1 MYLRKTFYRLKMI
14 KALIVSSAVVGAAV
28 LASPA
33 QVNAE
38 GFYLN
43 PEYNAGWVGSDFTA
57 GVLDAHVGFE
67 SGAFYLQGGPS
78 VLMVDGADAEV
89 GFSGKTGLSAAV
101 SDNVD
106 MYGEV
111 SFAKYEDVD
120 AGYGLKVGAKY
131 SF

>member
-1 MYLRKTFYRLKMI
+1 MI
-14 KALIVSSAVVGAAV
+14 KALTVSIAVAGAAA

-33 QVNAE
+33 QAE
-38 GFYLN
+38 GFYVN

-57 GVLDAHVGFE
+57 GVLDAHVGYE
-67 SGAFYLQGGPS
+67 SGAFFIQGGPS
-78 VLMVDGADAEV
+78 ILNVDGVDVET
-89 GFSGKTGLSAAV
+89 GFSGKTGLSGAV

>member
-1 MYLRKTFYRLKMI
+1 MYLRKTFSLPKMI

-33 QVNAE
+33 QAE
-38 GFYLN
+38 GFYVN
-43 PEYNAGWVGSDFTA
+43 PEYNAGWSGSDFTA
-57 GVLDAHVGFE
+57 GVLDAHVGYE

-78 VLMVDGADAEV
+78 ILMVDGADAET

-101 SDNVD
+101 AENVD

-120 AGYGLKVGAKY
+120 AGYGLKVGAKWA
-131 SF
+131 F

>member
-1 MYLRKTFYRLKMI
+1 MYLRKTFSLPKMI

-33 QVNAE
+33 QAE
-38 GFYLN
+38 GFYVN

-57 GVLDAHVGFE
+57 GVLDAHVGYE

-89 GFSGKTGLSAAV
+89 GFSGKTGLSASVA
-101 SDNVD
+101 DNVD

>member
-1 MYLRKTFYRLKMI
+1 MYLRKTFSLPKMI

-33 QVNAE
+33 QAE

-43 PEYNAGWVGSDFTA
+43 PEYNAGWSGSDFTA
-57 GVLDAHVGFE
+57 GVLDAHVGYE

-78 VLMVDGADAEV
+78 ILMVDGADAET

-101 SDNVD
+101 ADNVD

>member
-1 MYLRKTFYRLKMI
+1 MYLRKTFSLPKMI

-33 QVNAE
+33 QAE

-43 PEYNAGWVGSDFTA
+43 PEYNAGWAGSDFTA
-57 GVLDAHVGFE
+57 GVLDAHVGYE
-67 SGAFYLQGGPS
+67 SGAFFAQLGPS

-120 AGYGLKVGAKY
+120 AGYGLKVGAKWA
-131 SF
+131 F

>member
-1 MYLRKTFYRLKMI
+1 MYLRKTFSLPKMI
-14 KALIVSSAVVGAAV
+14 KLLIVSSAVVGAAA

-33 QVNAE
+33 QAE

-43 PEYNAGWVGSDFTA
+43 PEYNAGWSGSDFTA
-57 GVLDAHVGFE
+57 GVLDAHVGYE

-78 VLMVDGADAEV
+78 ILMVDGADAET
-89 GFSGKTGLSAAV
+89 GFSGKTGLSASVA
-101 SDNVD
+101 DNVN

>member
-1 MYLRKTFYRLKMI
+1 MYLRKTFSLPKMI
-14 KALIVSSAVVGAAV
+14 KSLIVSSAVVGAAV

-33 QVNAE
+33 QAE
-38 GFYLN
+38 GFYVN

-57 GVLDAHVGFE
+57 GVLDAHVGYE
-67 SGAFYLQGGPS
+67 SGAFFAQIGPS
-78 VLMVDGADAEV
+78 VLAVDGADTEV
-89 GFSGKTGLSAAV
+89 GFSGKTGLSGAV
-101 SDNVD
+101 SENVD

>member
-1 MYLRKTFYRLKMI
+1 MI
-14 KALIVSSAVVGAAV
+14 KALIVSFAVGGVAA
-28 LASPA
+28 LACPA
-33 QVNAE
+33 QAE
-38 GFYLN
+38 GNFFVN

-57 GVLDAHVGFE
+57 GVLDLGVGYE
-67 SGAFYLQGGPS
+67 SGAFFAQIGPS
-78 VLMVDGADAEV
+78 ILMVDGADAET
-89 GFSGKTGLSAAV
+89 GFSGKTGLSGAV
-101 SDNVD
+101 ADNVD

>member
-14 KALIVSSAVVGAAV
+14 KSLIVSSAVVGAAV

-33 QVNAE
+33 QAE

-57 GVLDAHVGFE
+57 GVLDAHVGYE
-67 SGAFYLQGGPS
+67 SGAFFAQLGPS
-78 VLMVDGADAEV
+78 VLMGDGVDAET
-89 GFSGKTGLSAAV
+89 GFSGKTGLSGAV

>member
-1 MYLRKTFYRLKMI
+1 MI

-28 LASPA
+28 LASPV
-33 QVNAE
+33 QAE
-38 GFYLN
+38 GNFFVN
-43 PEYNAGWVGSDFTA
+43 PEYNAGWSGSDFTA
-57 GVLDAHVGFE
+57 GVLDAHVGYE

-78 VLMVDGADAEV
+78 VLMVDGADAET

-101 SDNVD
+101 ADNVD

-111 SFAKYEDVD
+111 SFAKYQDVD

>member
-1 MYLRKTFYRLKMI
+1 MYLRKTFSLPKMI
-14 KALIVSSAVVGAAV
+14 KALIVSSAVVGAAA
-28 LASPA
+28 LASPV
-33 QVNAE
+33 QAE
-38 GFYLN
+38 GFYVN

-57 GVLDAHVGFE
+57 GVLDAHVGYE
-67 SGAFYLQGGPS
+67 SGAFFAQIGPS
-78 VLMVDGADAEV
+78 VLAVDGADTEV
-89 GFSGKTGLSAAV
+89 GFSGKTGLSGTV
-101 SDNVD
+101 SENVA

>member
-1 MYLRKTFYRLKMI
+1 MYLRKTFSLPKMI

-28 LASPA
+28 LASPV
-33 QVNAE
+33 QAE
-38 GFYLN
+38 SNFYVN
-43 PEYNAGWVGSDFTA
+43 PEYNAGWSGSNFTS
-57 GVLDAHVGFE
+57 GVLDTHVGYE
-67 SGAFYLQGGPS
+67 SGAFFVQLGPS
-78 VLMVDGADAEV
+78 ILMEDNADAEV
-89 GFSGKTGLSAAV
+89 GFSGKTGVSAAV

-111 SFAKYEDVD
+111 SFAKYESAD

>member
-1 MYLRKTFYRLKMI
+1 MI
-14 KALIVSSAVVGAAV
+14 KALIVSSAVVGAAA
-28 LASPA
+28 LASPV
-33 QVNAE
+33 QAE
-38 GFYLN
+38 GFYVN

-57 GVLDAHVGFE
+57 GVLDAHVGYE
-67 SGAFYLQGGPS
+67 SGAFFAQIGPS
-78 VLMVDGADAEV
+78 VLAVDGADVET
-89 GFSGKTGLSAAV
+89 GFSGKTGLSGSV

-111 SFAKYEDVD
+111 SFAKFEDID

>member
-1 MYLRKTFYRLKMI
+1 MYLRKTFSLPKMI

-33 QVNAE
+33 QAE

-57 GVLDAHVGFE
+57 GVLDAHVGYE

-78 VLMVDGADAEV
+78 VLMVDGIDAET

-120 AGYGLKVGAKY
+120 AGYGLKVGAKWA
-131 SF
+131 F

>member
-1 MYLRKTFYRLKMI
+1 MI
-14 KALIVSSAVVGAAV
+14 KSLIVSSAVVGAAV

-33 QVNAE
+33 QAE
-38 GFYLN
+38 GNFYLN
-43 PEYNAGWVGSDFTA
+43 PEYNAGWSGSDFTA
-57 GVLDAHVGFE
+57 GVLDAHVGYE

-89 GFSGKTGLSAAV
+89 GFSGKTGLSTAV
-101 SDNVD
+101 SDNVN
-106 MYGEV
+106 MYTEL

-120 AGYGLKVGAKY
+120 AGYGLKLGAKY

>member
-1 MYLRKTFYRLKMI
+1 MYLRKTFSLPKMI

-43 PEYNAGWVGSDFTA
+43 PEYNAGWSGSNFTA
-57 GVLDAHVGFE
+57 GVLDLGVGYE
-67 SGAFYLQGGPS
+67 SGAFFAQIGPS
-78 VLMVDGADAEV
+78 VLMGDGVDAET
-89 GFSGKTGLSAAV
+89 GFSGKAGLSGAV
-101 SDNVD
+101 SDSVG

-120 AGYGLKVGAKY
+120 ANYGLKVGAKY

>member
-1 MYLRKTFYRLKMI
+1 MI

-33 QVNAE
+33 QAE
-38 GFYLN
+38 GFYVN

-57 GVLDAHVGFE
+57 GVLDAHVGYE
-67 SGAFYLQGGPS
+67 SGAFFAQIGPS
-78 VLMVDGADAEV
+78 VLAVDGADTEV
-89 GFSGKTGLSAAV
+89 GFSGKTGLSGAV
-101 SDNVD
+101 SENVD

-120 AGYGLKVGAKY
+120 SAYGLKVGAKY
-131 SF
+131 SL

>member
-1 MYLRKTFYRLKMI
+1 MI
-14 KALIVSSAVVGAAV
+14 KSLIVSSAVVGAAV

-33 QVNAE
+33 QAE
-38 GFYLN
+38 GNFYLN

-57 GVLDAHVGFE
+57 AVLDAHVGYE
-67 SGAFYLQGGPS
+67 SGAFFAQFGPS
-78 VLMVDGADAEV
+78 ALMVDGADAVV
-89 GFSGKTGLSAAV
+89 GFSGKTGLSTAV

-120 AGYGLKVGAKY
+120 AGYGLKLGAKY
-131 SF
+131 KF

>member
-14 KALIVSSAVVGAAV
+14 KSLIVSSAVVGAAV

-33 QVNAE
+33 QAE
-38 GFYLN
+38 GFYVN
-43 PEYNAGWVGSDFTA
+43 PEYNAGWSGSDFTA
-57 GVLDAHVGFE
+57 GVLDAHVGYE

-78 VLMVDGADAEV
+78 ILMVDGADAET

-101 SDNVD
+101 AENVD

-120 AGYGLKVGAKY
+120 AGYVLKVGTKW

>member
-1 MYLRKTFYRLKMI
+1 MYLRKTFSLPKMI
-14 KALIVSSAVVGAAV
+14 KSLIVSSAVVGAAV

-33 QVNAE
+33 QAE
-38 GFYLN
+38 GNFFVN

-57 GVLDAHVGFE
+57 GVLDLGVGYE
-67 SGAFYLQGGPS
+67 SGAFFAQIGPS
-78 VLMVDGADAEV
+78 ILMVDGADAET
-89 GFSGKTGLSAAV
+89 GFSGKTGLSGAV
-101 SDNVD
+101 ADNVD

>member
-1 MYLRKTFYRLKMI
+1 MYLRKTFSLPKMI

-33 QVNAE
+33 QAE

-43 PEYNAGWVGSDFTA
+43 PEYNAGWSGSDFTA
-57 GVLDAHVGFE
+57 GVLDLGVGYE
-67 SGAFYLQGGPS
+67 SGAFFAQIGPS
-78 VLMVDGADAEV
+78 ILMVDGADAET
-89 GFSGKTGLSAAV
+89 GFSGKTGLSGAV
-101 SDNVD
+101 AENVD

>member
-1 MYLRKTFYRLKMI
+1 MYLRKRFLFQKMI
-14 KALIVSSAVVGAAV
+14 KSLIVSSAVVGAAV
-28 LASPA
+28 LASPV
-33 QVNAE
+33 QAE
-38 GFYLN
+38 GFYVN

-57 GVLDAHVGFE
+57 GVLDAHVGYE
-67 SGAFYLQGGPS
+67 SGAFFAQIGPS
-78 VLMVDGADAEV
+78 VLAVDGADTEV
-89 GFSGKTGLSAAV
+89 GFSGKTGLSGSV

>member
-1 MYLRKTFYRLKMI
+1 MI

-33 QVNAE
+33 QAE
-38 GFYLN
+38 GNFYLN
-43 PEYNAGWVGSDFTA
+43 PEYNAGWSGSNFTA
-57 GVLDAHVGFE
+57 GVLDAHVGYE
-67 SGAFYLQGGPS
+67 SGAFFAQIGPS
-78 VLMVDGADAEV
+78 VLMGDGVDAET
-89 GFSGKTGLSAAV
+89 GFSGKAGLSGAV
-101 SDNVD
+101 SDSVG

>member
-1 MYLRKTFYRLKMI
+1 MYLRKTFSLPKMI

-33 QVNAE
+33 QAE
-38 GFYLN
+38 GFYVN

-57 GVLDAHVGFE
+57 GVLDLGVGYE

-78 VLMVDGADAEV
+78 ILMVDGADAET

-101 SDNVD
+101 AENVD

-120 AGYGLKVGAKY
+120 AGYVLKVGTKW

>member
-1 MYLRKTFYRLKMI
+1 MYLRKTFSLPKMI
-14 KALIVSSAVVGAAV
+14 KALIVSSAVVGAAA
-28 LASPA
+28 LASPV
-33 QVNAE
+33 QAE

-57 GVLDAHVGFE
+57 GVLDAHVGYE
-67 SGAFYLQGGPS
+67 SGAFFAQLGPS

-120 AGYGLKVGAKY
+120 AGYGLKVGAKWA
-131 SF
+131 F

>member
-1 MYLRKTFYRLKMI
+1 MYLRKTFSLPKMI

-28 LASPA
+28 LASPV
-33 QVNAE
+33 QAE
-38 GFYLN
+38 SNFYLN

-57 GVLDAHVGFE
+57 GVLDAHVGYE

-106 MYGEV
+106 MYTEL

-120 AGYGLKVGAKY
+120 AGYGLKLGAKY
-131 SF
+131 KF

>member
-1 MYLRKTFYRLKMI
+1 MYLRKTFSLPKMI

-33 QVNAE
+33 QAE

-57 GVLDAHVGFE
+57 GVLDAHVGYE

-89 GFSGKTGLSAAV
+89 GCSGKTGLSAAV

>member
-1 MYLRKTFYRLKMI
+1 MYLRKTFSLPKMI

-33 QVNAE
+33 QAE
-38 GFYLN
+38 GFYVN

-57 GVLDAHVGFE
+57 GVLDAHVGYE
-67 SGAFYLQGGPS
+67 SGAFFAQLGPS
-78 VLMVDGADAEV
+78 VLMSDGVDAET
-89 GFSGKTGLSAAV
+89 GFSGKTGLSGAV
-101 SDNVD
+101 AENVD

>member
-1 MYLRKTFYRLKMI
+1 MYLRKTFSLPKMI

-33 QVNAE
+33 QAE
-38 GFYLN
+38 GFYVN
-43 PEYNAGWVGSDFTA
+43 PEYNAGWSGSDFTA
-57 GVLDAHVGFE
+57 GVLDAHVGYE
-67 SGAFYLQGGPS
+67 SGAFFAQIGPS
-78 VLMVDGADAEV
+78 ILMVDGADAET

-101 SDNVD
+101 AENVD

-120 AGYGLKVGAKY
+120 AGYVLKVGTKW

>member
-1 MYLRKTFYRLKMI
+1 MYLRKTFSLPKMI

-33 QVNAE
+33 QAE
-38 GFYLN
+38 GFYVN

-57 GVLDAHVGFE
+57 GVLDAHVGYE

-89 GFSGKTGLSAAV
+89 GFSGKTGLSGAV
-101 SDNVD
+101 AENVD

>member
-1 MYLRKTFYRLKMI
+1 MI
-14 KALIVSSAVVGAAV
+14 KALIVSSAVVGAAA

-33 QVNAE
+33 QADS
-38 GFYLN
+38 FYLN

-57 GVLDAHVGFE
+57 GVLDAHVGYE

-78 VLMVDGADAEV
+78 ILMVDGADTEV

-101 SDNVD
+101 ADNVD

>member
-1 MYLRKTFYRLKMI
+1 MYLRKTFSLPKMI

-33 QVNAE
+33 QAE
-38 GFYLN
+38 GFYVN

-57 GVLDAHVGFE
+57 GVLDAHVGYE
-67 SGAFYLQGGPS
+67 SGAFFAQIGPS
-78 VLMVDGADAEV
+78 VLAVDGADTEV
-89 GFSGKTGLSAAV
+89 GFSGKTGLSGAV
-101 SDNVD
+101 SENVD

-111 SFAKYEDVD
+111 SFAKFEDVD

>member
-1 MYLRKTFYRLKMI
+1 MYLRKTFSLPKMI
-14 KALIVSSAVVGAAV
+14 KALIVSSAVVGAAA
-28 LASPA
+28 LASPV
-33 QVNAE
+33 QAE
-38 GFYLN
+38 GFYVN

-57 GVLDAHVGFE
+57 GVLDAHVGYE
-67 SGAFYLQGGPS
+67 SGAFFAQIGPS
-78 VLMVDGADAEV
+78 VLAVDGADTEV
-89 GFSGKTGLSAAV
+89 GFSGKTGLSGSV

>member
-1 MYLRKTFYRLKMI
+1 MYLRKTFSLPKMI
-14 KALIVSSAVVGAAV
+14 KSLIVSSAVVGAAV

-33 QVNAE
+33 QAE
-38 GFYLN
+38 GFYVN

-57 GVLDAHVGFE
+57 GVLDAHVGYE

-89 GFSGKTGLSAAV
+89 GFSGKTGLSASVA
-101 SDNVD
+101 DNVD

>member
-1 MYLRKTFYRLKMI
+1 MI
-14 KALIVSSAVVGAAV
+14 KALIVSIAVGGVAA

-33 QVNAE
+33 QAE
-38 GFYLN
+38 GNFYLN

-57 GVLDAHVGFE
+57 GVLDAHVGYE

-89 GFSGKTGLSAAV
+89 GFSGKTGVSASV
-101 SDNVD
+101 SDSVD
-106 MYGEV
+106 MYGEL

-120 AGYGLKVGAKY
+120 TGYGLKLGAKY
-131 SF
+131 KF